1 MPKQKLTGTL
11 EQQCEFLYGLA
22 ITKMAQGNYTGAKH
36 ALEEIV
42 KYKPD
47 FRDAEQLLAEVSRKK
62 SDQTFLVIMAIVGA
76 AVGVTVGSLGQWGND
91 LVLLLLAA
99 VGALLGYGAGNFIR
113 SFRAAADL
121 NSRQ

>member
-22 ITKMAQGNYTGAKH
+22 ITKIAQGNYTGAKH

-47 FRDAEQLLAEVSRKK
+47 YRDAQQLLQEVSRKK
-62 SDQTFLVIMAIVGA
+62 GDQTFLVVFAILGA
-76 AVGVTVGSLGQWGND
+76 LAGVAVGSIGRLGND
-91 LVLLLLAA
+91 LVLLVLAGI
-99 VGALLGYGAGNFIR
+99 GALVGYGVGNYIR
-113 SFRAAADL
+113 SFRTGAGL
-121 NSRQ
+121 RNRQ